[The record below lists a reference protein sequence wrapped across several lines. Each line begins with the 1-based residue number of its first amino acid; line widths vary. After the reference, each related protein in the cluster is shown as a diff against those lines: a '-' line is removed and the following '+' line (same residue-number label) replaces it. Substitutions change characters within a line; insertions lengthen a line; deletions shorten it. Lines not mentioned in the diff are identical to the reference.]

1 MNPQPPRPVSDEME
15 HETPRHPGSARRRRR
30 TRGQALV
37 EFALVLPI
45 FILLLAGMLDFGSAL
60 YSRMTVINAARE
72 GARAAVTAPLKS
84 DIPSLVST
92 AVSNAS
98 NGLSVGA
105 SASCFAIKTTPAP
118 CNFGSGPGTLAKA
131 GDAVDVKVTYTYQ
144 TFFPFLFGA
153 TFDLGTTV
161 RMVLE

>member
-1 MNPQPPRPVSDEME
+1 VNPQPRRPEGDEME
-15 HETPRHPGSARRRRR
+15 HATQRHAGSARRRHR

-45 FILLLAGMLDFGSAL
+45 FILLLAGMLDFGAAL

-98 NGLSVGA
+98 NGLTIGA
-105 SASCFAIKTTPAP
+105 TASCVAIKTTPAP
-118 CNFGSGPGTLAKA
+118 CNFGTGAGTLAKA
-131 GDAVDVKVTYTYQ
+131 GDAVDVNVTYTYH
-144 TFFPFLFGA
+144 TFFPFMFGA

>member
-1 MNPQPPRPVSDEME
+1 VNPQPPRPEGDEMN
-15 HETPRHPGSARRRRR
+15 HETQRRPGSARRRRR

-37 EFALVLPI
+37 EFAMVLPI

-72 GARAAVTAPLKS
+72 GARAAVTAPDKTL
-84 DIPSLVST
+84 IQGVVST

-98 NGLSVGA
+98 NGLSIGA
-105 SASCFAIKTTPAP
+105 SATCVAIKTTPAP
-118 CNFGSGPGTLAKA
+118 CNFGSGAGTLAKP
-131 GDAVDVKVTYTYQ
+131 GDAVDVTVTYTYQ